1 MTKKPSRN
9 DGDRRKTS
17 RRKADVKAETR
28 ENSTNDERKPSSGVE
43 TRPDETESSEDQ
55 NDRFQ
60 SPSDEMFHLAHNF
73 QIIAIACVKE
83 LFPDKWKLLD
93 LKRLTIEP
101 NEFYSE
107 KLKKR
112 IADIVYTIPL
122 LNSSEVVKL
131 TLILEHKGQSSTSEN
146 RETAAQVLTYVAE
159 FCRRESQK
167 PAAKAS
173 NPGAQPIPVVI
184 YTGPDETLEKLEWSN
199 LFKTPTGFDEFAMT
213 IPIKFVNM
221 TKLRREGKLPK
232 NPFLEA
238 MYDIMTRHDASEYQG
253 FAQTALKA
261 LARIKRRMTSQE
273 QSLTRSLMVFFMDH
287 ARSLNVRVEKD
298 DMRKLVAS
306 AKMGESMSKESE
318 KILHDFFADD
328 AEKAGIEQGIAQ
340 GIEQGIGQG
349 IGIGKQ
355 EMKDDIL
362 SEQRAAV
369 RSDVETRFG
378 VVPVTL
384 TQAMDKAQDV
394 NALVDMRVYAL
405 TKASSLDDL
414 ISYAQ
419 NAVF

>member
-1 MTKKPSRN
+1 
-9 DGDRRKTS
+9 
-17 RRKADVKAETR
+17 
-28 ENSTNDERKPSSGVE
+28 
-43 TRPDETESSEDQ
+43 
-55 NDRFQ
+55 
-60 SPSDEMFHLAHNF
+60 
-73 QIIAIACVKE
+73 
-83 LFPDKWKLLD
+83 
-93 LKRLTIEP
+93 
-101 NEFYSE
+101 
-107 KLKKR
+107 
-112 IADIVYTIPL
+112 
-122 LNSSEVVKL
+122 
-131 TLILEHKGQSSTSEN
+131 
-146 RETAAQVLTYVAE
+146 
-159 FCRRESQK
+159 
-167 PAAKAS
+167 
-173 NPGAQPIPVVI
+173 
-184 YTGPDETLEKLEWSN
+184 
-199 LFKTPTGFDEFAMT
+199 
-213 IPIKFVNM
+213 
-221 TKLRREGKLPK
+221 
-232 NPFLEA
+232 
-238 MYDIMTRHDASEYQG
+238 
-253 FAQTALKA
+253 
-261 LARIKRRMTSQE
+261 MTSQE

-328 AEKAGIEQGIAQ
+328 AEKAGIEQGIAQGIGQ

>member
-1 MTKKPSRN
+1 
-9 DGDRRKTS
+9 
-17 RRKADVKAETR
+17 
-28 ENSTNDERKPSSGVE
+28 
-43 TRPDETESSEDQ
+43 
-55 NDRFQ
+55 
-60 SPSDEMFHLAHNF
+60 
-73 QIIAIACVKE
+73 
-83 LFPDKWKLLD
+83 
-93 LKRLTIEP
+93 
-101 NEFYSE
+101 
-107 KLKKR
+107 
-112 IADIVYTIPL
+112 
-122 LNSSEVVKL
+122 
-131 TLILEHKGQSSTSEN
+131 
-146 RETAAQVLTYVAE
+146 
-159 FCRRESQK
+159 
-167 PAAKAS
+167 
-173 NPGAQPIPVVI
+173 
-184 YTGPDETLEKLEWSN
+184 
-199 LFKTPTGFDEFAMT
+199 
-213 IPIKFVNM
+213 
-221 TKLRREGKLPK
+221 
-232 NPFLEA
+232 
-238 MYDIMTRHDASEYQG
+238 
-253 FAQTALKA
+253 
-261 LARIKRRMTSQE
+261 
-273 QSLTRSLMVFFMDH
+273 MDH

-328 AEKAGIEQGIAQ
+328 AEKAGIEQGIAQGIEQGIAQ